1 MNKNIIALA
10 VAAAMAA
17 PLAAQADVTVSG
29 QLQAEIVSLSG
40 DGALE
45 GIYIGDGAEAAKINS
60 GNAGFLAFTASEDLG
75 NGMKALAK
83 YNFNV
88 RADDASQ
95 GTRDAYVGL
104 TGGFGTVLAGRMSSP
119 YKSSTVK
126 WDPFLATFAQARGSN
141 GMSGY
146 HNSYVSNALAYANK
160 FGPVKVV
167 AAVVF
172 DEAADDEDTTKT
184 SADHAKSLSL
194 NIPVGPVELAVG
206 YLDMTDFGTNPET
219 TSPGPDLILGNA
231 DDVVTPASETGDLTA
246 VKAGV
251 KYAAGAITAA
261 FQYETIDTGL
271 TDNTNFMYVTGS
283 YAMGA
288 NTFSASY
295 GNVDNGTQTDG
306 YMAVGMKHAFSKSTS
321 VHVAY
326 RVSDDD
332 SAADADVNAVGAGLR
347 VKF

>member
-1 MNKNIIALA
+1 
-10 VAAAMAA
+10 MAA
-17 PLAAQADVTVSG
+17 PLAAQAEVTVSG
-29 QLQAEIVSLSG
+29 QLQAEIVNLSG
-40 DGALE
+40 DGAVE
-45 GIYIGDGAEAAKINS
+45 GIYMGDGAEAEKINS
-60 GNAGFLAFTASEDLG
+60 GNAGFLAFTAAEDLG

-95 GTRDAYVGL
+95 GVRDAYVGL

-141 GMSGY
+141 GMSKY
-146 HNSYVSNALAYANK
+146 HNSYVPNALAYANK

-172 DEAADDEDTTKT
+172 DEAADDTDAT
-184 SADHAKSLSL
+184 STSGDHAKSLSV
-194 NIPVGPVELAVG
+194 NVPVGPVEVAVAFLDMSEFGTDPGSPAVG
-206 YLDMTDFGTNPET
+206 PTA
-219 TSPGPDLILGNA
+219 GPDGIWGTA
-231 DDVVTPASETGDLTA
+231 DDTGNVDAVPASENGDETA

-261 FQYETIDTGL
+261 FQYETIDTGAA
-271 TDNTNFMYVTGS
+271 DNTDFMYLTGS

-295 GNVDNGTQTDG
+295 GTVDNGTETDA
-306 YMAVGMKHAFSKSTS
+306 YMALGMKHAFSKKTS
-321 VHVAY
+321 LHVAY

-332 SAADADVNAVGAGLR
+332 SAADADVNAVGAGMR